1 MVDDFDWYGNN
12 PDIVVTTQ
20 MAVAVFEN
28 ERGEICVRQQ
38 SEPWQDNDLWV
49 TFSKDRAVIIARA
62 VLKVAGLDLSS
73 LATTAPQRD
82 STAAE
87 RQRRHRDKRR
97 DETRDTKRDG
107 SAPLPPTGQGELLE
121 QEA

>member
-62 VLKVAGLDLSS
+62 VLVGI
-73 LATTAPQRD
+73 
-82 STAAE
+82 E
-87 RQRRHRDKRR
+87 RAVR
-97 DETRDTKRDG
+97 EMV
-107 SAPLPPTGQGELLE
+107 ELVS
-121 QEA
+121 